1 MSETAITEP
10 NTGRPA
16 DHASMSRLMMRPPGP
31 LPGTDDNGMFCWAAM
46 LRASGLALRRP
57 PSPSAAWAPA
67 GGGLGAGCGAAC
79 GAGAGCGATGAA
91 GACAAGSARGAG
103 GGGGEA
109 WGAAAGAAAAPP
121 AEATIAEMSSS
132 GFAITPIRL
141 PTGALP
147 PAGTRILRRT
157 PAPRASI
164 SMLALSVSISA
175 STSPTFTGSPSFLL
189 HLTMVPSS
197 MVGESLART
206 TFVTVILFELGGAA
220 PHPPAPPLA
229 PRE

>member
-1 MSETAITEP
+1 MLSDSRRAIVLRMLL
-10 NTGRPA
+10 TGSSCPGVMEGAAGAAARGAEEAAGAGAAAAGCPPA

-132 GFAITPIRL
+132 GPCLRPGRGSCGGRRRPGPPSPCWPCPSRSRPARRRPSRGRL
-141 PTGALP
+141 P
-147 PAGTRILRRT
+147 
-157 PAPRASI
+157 SC
-164 SMLALSVSISA
+164 
-175 STSPTFTGSPSFLL
+175 ST
-189 HLTMVPSS
+189 
-197 MVGESLART
+197 
-206 TFVTVILFELGGAA
+206 
-220 PHPPAPPLA
+220 
-229 PRE
+229 